1 MIAIVSLYSD
11 KNGEIN
17 RFLSKFYNSSINIK
31 NDLKWEK
38 EFYNPVEIAEIV
50 GAFIDNK
57 EDFQANMW
65 VSIDKGLFIN
75 ITENNA
81 NMFIKYLYER
91 FPY

>member
-11 KNGEIN
+11 KKGEIT
-17 RFLSKFYNSSINIK
+17 RFLNKFYNTNSDIE

-38 EFYNPVEIAEIV
+38 KFNNPIEIAEIV

-57 EDFQANMW
+57 EDYQANMW
-65 VSIDKGLFIN
+65 VSIDKGVFIN